1 MFESL
6 GIDGRGSEAL
16 NRLTKWWARNWGNV
30 LLGFIGTALF
40 AGVATIGG
48 LIKEVNLND
57 KLSLWV
63 ALAILIVAGGVGAAG
78 ALLTIRKYYRAQLR
92 APQLERD
99 QALEQLELVRPD
111 FEALKRLG
119 VYADHFQNVVES
131 VLSGELTL
139 QGFPKDKDPRIKAAF
154 CRMPHEHIATAA
166 AQDVRFS
173 IWGEDK
179 GRIKRGRFEIVFAPN
194 HEQHEVERFGVAI
207 ANTWLHHAAAHLE
220 NHPDLTR
227 LHRIDDLSIAGLFGD
242 DIEVLRELG
251 YRSVRA
257 IAFEFDGRLFR
268 LVALSRNERAFSPV
282 EDRYLLL
289 LWVALAVAASHTPP
303 Q

>member
-1 MFESL
+1 LRRL
-6 GIDGRGSEAL
+6 GA
-16 NRLTKWWARNWGNV
+16 WWRRNWENV
-30 LLGFIGTALF
+30 LLAAIGAALF
-40 AGVATIGG
+40 AGVASIGG

-78 ALLTIRKYYRAQLR
+78 ALLTTRKYYRAQLR

-99 QALEQLELVRPD
+99 QALEQLESVRPD

-119 VYADHFQNVVES
+119 VYTDHFQNVMES
-131 VLSGELTL
+131 VLFGELTL
-139 QGFPKDKDPRIKAAF
+139 QGFPKDKDSRIEAAF

-166 AQDVRFS
+166 GQDVRFS
-173 IWGEDK
+173 IWAEAK
-179 GRIKRGRFEIVFAPN
+179 GRIKRGRFEVIFSN
-194 HEQHEVERFGVAI
+194 HEQQEAERFGVVI
-207 ANTWLHHAAAHLE
+207 ANTWLHHAAEYLG
-220 NHPDLTR
+220 NHPDSTR

-242 DIEVLRELG
+242 DIEVFRELG
-251 YRSVRA
+251 YGSVRA
-257 IAFEFDGRLFR
+257 ISFECDGRLFR
-268 LVALSRNERAFSPV
+268 LVALSRSDRAFSPV

-289 LWVALAVAASHTPP
+289 LWAALAVAASRTQPS